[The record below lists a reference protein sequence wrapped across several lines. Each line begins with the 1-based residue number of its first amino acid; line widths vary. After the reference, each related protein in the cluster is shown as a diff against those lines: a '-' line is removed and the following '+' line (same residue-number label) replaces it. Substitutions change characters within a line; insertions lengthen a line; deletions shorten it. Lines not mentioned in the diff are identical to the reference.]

1 MPFFT
6 ALIIFFRFF
15 FRPSTRSLTHNQN
28 QLQEAAQCV
37 QDCRELVEEK
47 AGAATDNNDNEWS
60 KEMEAAEDA
69 VNVAVACLVDLLD
82 ELRASSEGESEVA
95 TDAAVRR
102 IRALRADLAELKE
115 RRPQPEE

>member
-1 MPFFT
+1 MNIPT
-6 ALIIFFRFF
+6 
-15 FRPSTRSLTHNQN
+15 QN

-37 QDCRELVEEK
+37 EDCRELVEEK
-47 AGAATDNNDNEWS
+47 AGAAAAAENDSEWS

-82 ELRASSEGESEVA
+82 ELRASSDGEGEEAIA

-102 IRALRADLAELKE
+102 IRALRADLSELKG
-115 RRPQPEE
+115 RRPRREE